1 MSKFFTFILISLS
14 FMSLFSYIL
23 FSSQASSLGYTL
35 DEKSE
40 QLADLQERK
49 NKTIVEL
56 ANIQTPTSL
65 TEYSETLQLVEAT
78 EISGYINSNES
89 DLGLSNR

>member
-1 MSKFFTFILISLS
+1 MSRFFTTILIVASCI
-14 FMSLFSYIL
+14 SLFSYIL

-35 DEKSE
+35 DKKSE
-40 QLADLQERK
+40 QLSELQERR

-65 TEYSETLQLVEAT
+65 TAYSESLQLVEAA
-78 EISGYINSNES
+78 EISGYINSNEA
-89 DLGLSNR
+89 DLGLSSR